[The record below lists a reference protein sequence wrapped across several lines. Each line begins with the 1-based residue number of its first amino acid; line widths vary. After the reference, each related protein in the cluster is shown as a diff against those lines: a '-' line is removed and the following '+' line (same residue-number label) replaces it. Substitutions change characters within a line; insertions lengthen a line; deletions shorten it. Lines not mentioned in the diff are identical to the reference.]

1 MLKKTKQNL
10 PHIFVSNSVGIGQI
24 FLTAPSLS
32 ICRCFDAM
40 LSSAVALPLRA
51 HSNAEHHLEDID
63 YYLGG
68 GYVMEMVPVC
78 LPIEQKAAL
87 GL

>member
-1 MLKKTKQNL
+1 
-10 PHIFVSNSVGIGQI
+10 
-24 FLTAPSLS
+24 
-32 ICRCFDAM
+32 M